1 MKTSVTASG
10 RKSFRKWPVMA
21 ICLAVLAVAA
31 FFSLRP
37 RDRDDL
43 VAAGRP
49 HVRPASVY
57 KPTSRPHR
65 KAIRPALPPRV
76 AEKAVPADADA
87 AEPAADGEAAALDDP
102 PIADGDP
109 ALATMAAERDF
120 SALVWASLE
129 ESDEVLAMV
138 GFSYLESEEPAK
150 RALGGVML
158 FFADAFDD
166 DSLGKIVNDEDLSV
180 PLTVFDWVRDFGEGD
195 DADQFRDAMRTRDTS
210 ASALFDFAATSAST
224 FGGGRSALDLWLS
237 CFDEENPVPAGDLA
251 KLVSAPEVSYDVREQ
266 ALFKLLEPETRSA
279 GLAALET
286 FASAIPEDSQDL
298 RGQIARK
305 LRDLTQVSN
314 PDGDE
319 CKVWDSE
326 AVVVVYLADAGG
338 ALPARDLANYLEYA
352 LRRDDPEFP
361 PIIEEGTWEFANE
374 FLEKMLPETETLL
387 PEELDALDRIAASVE
402 RLVEYDPAFNPFE
415 TVEEGENPEQEFVEE
430 DENGNDGD
438 EGGGPDAEAGNA
450 D

>member
-1 MKTSVTASG
+1 
-10 RKSFRKWPVMA
+10 MA
-21 ICLAVLAVAA
+21 ISLAVLAAAA
-31 FFSLRP
+31 FFLLRP
-37 RDRDDL
+37 RDRGDL
-43 VAAGRP
+43 AAAGRP

-57 KPTSRPHR
+57 KPTTRPHR
-65 KAIRPALPPRV
+65 KAVRPALPPRV
-76 AEKAVPADADA
+76 VEEAGPAETDAEV
-87 AEPAADGEAAALDDP
+87 AEPADEDSAVLDDP

-138 GFSYLESEEPAK
+138 GLAYLESKEPSK

-158 FFADAFDD
+158 FFADALD
-166 DSLGKIVNDEDLSV
+166 GETVEKIVNDEDVAV
-180 PLTVFDWVRDFGEGD
+180 PLTVFDWVRDFGEGED
-195 DADQFRDAMRTRDTS
+195 VDQFRDAIRSRNIS
-210 ASALFDFAATSAST
+210 ASALFDFAAKSAST
-224 FGGGRSALDLWLS
+224 FGGGRSALDLWLA
-237 CFDEENPVPAGDLA
+237 CFDEENPVPVGDLA
-251 KLVSAPEVSYDVREQ
+251 NLVSAPDVSYDVREQ

-286 FASAIPEDSQDL
+286 FTSAIPEDSQDL

-314 PDGDE
+314 PDGDK

-374 FLEKMLPETETLL
+374 FLEKMLPEAETLL

-415 TVEEGENPEQEFVEE
+415 TLEEGEEPELEFVEE
-430 DENGNDGD
+430 DEGDNDD
-438 EGGGPDAEAGNA
+438 AEGGEPDAEAGNA